1 MSCPVASRAAVDCH
15 YPNSFEAPLC
25 DRPSHRPDRSPGE
38 DNWVAG
44 CGWWFQHVSTCFNMF
59 QYVSTF
65 QKICWHPRDWN
76 MIVET
81 TNQTFSQELLAN
93 AKKLLKIIAF
103 VLRSGE

>member
-1 MSCPVASRAAVDCH
+1 
-15 YPNSFEAPLC
+15 
-25 DRPSHRPDRSPGE
+25 
-38 DNWVAG
+38 VAG
-44 CGWWFQHVSTCFNMF
+44 GFNMF
-59 QYVSTF
+59 QYDQYVSTV